1 MKISRTALL
10 AAIAY
15 AWPAASEASASFTF
29 ESETPAITPA
39 GQQFQVLGRVVND
52 TDSEIEGFTLT
63 LKVAGNEYTN
73 DYPTRILVPGASAD
87 ITWRTDY
94 VPVGADRFDYT
105 VSLSSPSAES
115 SEVSGTTYVRTRRW
129 VVEERTGTWCANCPW
144 GIYMFE
150 QMHEKMGDEFIGIA
164 LHTYGNDP
172 MGTPDWQL
180 SAFTT
185 DETAPY
191 TLINRTRGCHP
202 KDLEQEIE
210 KMSRR
215 GLRGSIEEASCR
227 LDTETDELSV
237 DTKVMFDSDYTH
249 SNSDLRIGYFIIEN
263 DVHVDSREYSQQ
275 NGFSGTDVLP
285 GWGALPTIVN
295 GKDMWHQHVG
305 RGFSQQVTGVP
316 GSVPSEVNAGQT
328 YDFTHT
334 FALPANILDVKN
346 CKLVLM
352 LLDARG
358 GSVLNGLE
366 LPLEGSYSKI
376 EDIPGADDTA
386 PAYYNLE
393 GMRMRPADLRPGIY
407 IEVQGGKARKVTVH

>member
-1 MKISRTALL
+1 MACV
-10 AAIAY
+10 
-15 AWPAASEASASFTF
+15 WPAAFEASAAFVFKT
-29 ESETPAITPA
+29 ETPAITPA
-39 GQQFQVLGRVVND
+39 GQQFQVLGQVVND

-63 LKVAGNEYTN
+63 LKVAGREYTHE
-73 DYPTRILVPGASAD
+73 YPTRILVPGASAD
-87 ITWRTDY
+87 VTWRTDY
-94 VPVGADRFDYT
+94 IPDGTDRFDYT
-105 VSLSSPSAES
+105 VSLASPSAES
-115 SEVSGTTYVRTRRW
+115 SEVPGSAYVRTRRW
-129 VVEERTGTWCANCPW
+129 VVEERTGTWCASCPW
-144 GIYMFE
+144 GIYVFE

-202 KDLEQEIE
+202 RELEQEME

-227 LDTETDELSV
+227 LDAETNELSV

-275 NGFSGTDVLP
+275 NGFSGSDALP
-285 GWGALPTIVN
+285 GWGALPPLVN
-295 GKDMWHQHVG
+295 GKDMWYQHVG
-305 RGFSQQVTGVP
+305 RGFSRQATGVP
-316 GSVPSEVNAGQT
+316 GSVPSEVSAGQV
-328 YDFTHT
+328 YEFTHSFT
-334 FALPANILDVKN
+334 LPDNILDVKN

-352 LLDARG
+352 LLDARDK
-358 GSVLNGLE
+358 SVLNGLE

-376 EDIPGADDTA
+376 ESMSGDDDAA
-386 PAYYNLE
+386 PVYYNLE
-393 GMRMRPADLRPGIY
+393 GIRMSHADLRPGIY
-407 IEVQGGKARKVTVH
+407 IEVRGGKAGKVRVN